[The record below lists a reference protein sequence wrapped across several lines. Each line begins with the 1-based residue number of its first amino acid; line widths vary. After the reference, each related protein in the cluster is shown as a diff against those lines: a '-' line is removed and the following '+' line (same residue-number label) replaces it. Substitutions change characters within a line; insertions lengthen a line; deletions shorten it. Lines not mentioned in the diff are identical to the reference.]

1 MITLKLRGRKKYNG
15 GSFAYID
22 RVMEGLARSIEK
34 TNEEFAKKE
43 RESNEAFR
51 REMIASTEGFARKER
66 ESNEAFKKSQEEANE
81 AFRKE
86 MIASTEGFA
95 RKELESNEVFKKS
108 QEEANEAFRRGM
120 KESLAASD
128 REFERY
134 KKDWN
139 KKMGDIYNRLGDLA
153 EYTFVPEAILEK
165 FKELDYEFDNYFR
178 RQRIID
184 KDGYAR
190 AEYDVVLCNG
200 DVVALVEIKS
210 TFKHEYVDQFIKQ
223 IGVAVNE
230 KYTGKQIIGAIA
242 ALEMSK
248 EVKAYALNKGL
259 YVIEQTGEDIRIDT
273 QDGKFKP
280 TTW

>member
-1 MITLKLRGRKKYNG
+1 MTILKLRGRKKYTG

-22 RVMEGLARSIEK
+22 KVMDRLARSIEK
-34 TNEEFAKKE
+34 TNEEFARKE

-51 REMIASTEGFARKER
+51 KEMAATTEEFARKER
-66 ESNEAFKKSQEEANE
+66 ESNEAFKKGQEESNEAFKKSQKEANE

-86 MIASTEGFA
+86 M
-95 RKELESNEVFKKS
+95 
-108 QEEANEAFRRGM
+108 

-128 REFERY
+128 MEFEKY

-210 TFKHEYVDQFIKQ
+210 TFKYEYVDQFIKQ

-230 KYTGKQIIGAIA
+230 KYIGKQIIGAIA

-248 EVKAYALNKGL
+248 EVKAYALSKGL

-280 TTW
+280 MIW